1 MYSVLVWLVTVDTN
15 EILAAKIYL
24 QKLDG
29 HEKVYQFSKRIS
41 QSGQQTKDIIYYIGN
56 YGTCPAVISDVSP
69 SFEVH
74 GSTSNVSMVTHEL
87 FPNLSAVI
95 SVGIAHGVEN
105 KVKICDVLVSSKV
118 LYHDKAMDENGK
130 YLVKE
135 QIIPMSQQLIKLFD
149 QPVSWPNQQIQTR
162 LNDNKVSIPTVKSGM
177 ILSIKTTVL
186 KNIDSEVIGIE
197 KGEAN
202 LFSEIQH
209 NKANIIIVKTVSAF
223 RDDMKSNLYQPTAAL
238 LAADLVHKCLNSSHA
253 LKLFT
258 GLCICTYV

>member
-1 MYSVLVWLVTVDTN
+1 MHSVLVWLVTVDTN
-15 EILAAKIYL
+15 ETLAAKIYL
-24 QKLDG
+24 QQLDG
-29 HEKVYQFSKRIS
+29 HEKVYQFSEHIN

-135 QIIPMSQQLIKLFD
+135 QIIPMSLQFIKLFD
-149 QPVSWPNQQIQTR
+149 QSVSWPSQLIQTR
-162 LNDNKVSIPTVKSGM
+162 LNDNKVSIPAVKSGM
-177 ILSIKTTVL
+177 ILSNKATVL
-186 KNIDSEVIGIE
+186 ENIDPEVIGIE

-202 LFSEIQH
+202 LFSEIH
-209 NKANIIIVKTVSAF
+209 NKAYIIIVKAVSAF
-223 RDDMKSNLYQPTAAL
+223 RDDMKSNLYEPTAAL
-238 LAADLVHKCLNSSHA
+238 LAADLVHKCLSSSHA

-258 GLCICTYV
+258 GLCICMYV